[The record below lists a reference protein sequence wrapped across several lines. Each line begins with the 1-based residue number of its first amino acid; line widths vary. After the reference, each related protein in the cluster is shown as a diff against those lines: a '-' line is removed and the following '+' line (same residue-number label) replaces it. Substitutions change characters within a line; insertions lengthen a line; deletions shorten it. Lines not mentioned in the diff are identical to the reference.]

1 MPSNRKILHD
11 RIESRVYEM
20 IEAGLFDEVKTL
32 RQTYPQLHNN
42 MPSMRSVGYRQTLEY
57 LDGDIEE
64 KDCIDRIIF
73 ATRQLAKRQMTWM
86 RSMENLKVFDC
97 VADHTDKDV
106 IKHVRAFLA

>member
-1 MPSNRKILHD
+1 
-11 RIESRVYEM
+11 
-20 IEAGLFDEVKTL
+20 
-32 RQTYPQLHNN
+32 
-42 MPSMRSVGYRQTLEY
+42 

-97 VADHTDKDV
+97 VSDDTDNEV
-106 IKHVRAFLA
+106 IKHVGALLA

>member
-1 MPSNRKILHD
+1 
-11 RIESRVYEM
+11 
-20 IEAGLFDEVKTL
+20 
-32 RQTYPQLHNN
+32 
-42 MPSMRSVGYRQTLEY
+42 MRSVGYRQTLEY

-97 VADHTDKDV
+97 VTDDTDKDV
-106 IKHVRAFLA
+106 IKHVRALLA

>member
-1 MPSNRKILHD
+1 
-11 RIESRVYEM
+11 
-20 IEAGLFDEVKTL
+20 
-32 RQTYPQLHNN
+32 

-97 VADHTDKDV
+97 ITDDTDKDV
-106 IKHVRAFLA
+106 IKHVRALLA

>member
-1 MPSNRKILHD
+1 
-11 RIESRVYEM
+11 
-20 IEAGLFDEVKTL
+20 
-32 RQTYPQLHNN
+32 

-97 VADHTDKDV
+97 VTDDTDKDV
-106 IKHVRAFLA
+106 IKHVRALLA